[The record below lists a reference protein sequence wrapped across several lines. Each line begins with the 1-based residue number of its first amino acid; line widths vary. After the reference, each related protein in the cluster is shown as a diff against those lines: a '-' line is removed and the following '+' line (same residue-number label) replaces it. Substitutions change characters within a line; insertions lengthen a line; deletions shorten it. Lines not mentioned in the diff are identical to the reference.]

1 MYDITHHILTVLV
14 TKYDCFNFS

>member
-14 TKYDCFNFS
+14 TKYDGFNFS